1 MNKIKKALLLALSL
15 AMSATMFA
23 ACKDKNNGGSTSS
36 SDSSSEVST
45 PVEDSSVED
54 SSVEDSSI
62 EDSSVED
69 SSVEDSSVEDSSVE
83 DSSSEEAPTPDQL
96 AVQINGARTVTEF
109 ETIQLTGFVTGSE
122 EELVIT
128 WKSSDESIA
137 TVDENGLVTT
147 YKAGTVTITASVEG
161 ASATHELEVKLTNIE
176 HEIEFD
182 LSEVRIYEGEF
193 EFVEASVTYD
203 GETLDNDEYALEYV
217 WEKVS
222 GDDVVTLEAD
232 GAVATFEAIGSGTA
246 VYKVST
252 IARGYTV
259 EKTIMVTVMEN
270 EYSYKFANEN
280 ISEAGTA
287 YKTTLTLIAN
297 ATLEIGDVYGVIN
310 GEEQV
315 EDVLDV
321 EWSADSDV
329 FSLEGGVITALKA
342 GEGVITGTTTYQ
354 DESLTITLTV
364 VVEKDQVALSDTM
377 TIETAGL
384 STISLP
390 EGIEGEVEKVTLGA
404 LVMYD
409 QAEGKGSI
417 DGATVTVDAAGV
429 PCKADDL
436 GEGKTMNIETET
448 TIYSLTI
455 DVYTMIINNAEEL
468 DMWQSV
474 AADNSVRAGLCVE
487 EQKQA
492 VLSGYFILGDDI
504 EYNKLW
510 KPLLPYATKTPS
522 LWHVISNA
530 NYLNPLK
537 EAYGADKII
546 EEDWGTGRA
555 AGFKGIF
562 DGKGHYINGLETGD
576 TTYDAFIIVLG
587 YGGIVRNVAFTD
599 AKIGS
604 GCGLVIDRGNG
615 TLENIFVEVAEIA
628 SGTEAGKLTNVV
640 GRSGNAQER
649 VTKNIVIDMS
659 KVDTSAL
666 EYAYVMDLSSSS
678 ASGVYVIGTDMTPS
692 RTDWNDS
699 SSAAAFWHYNPNN
712 NNDVAGVFATAEEL
726 LADAT
731 HSAIIAEWGD
741 FWTVTDKAVMA
752 KSVADMY
759 GSGIEITNEDTS
771 INAGTSFNVETNLN
785 KAYFSVALKEDV
797 AGITVAGNE
806 ISIAEDVE
814 IGTTFTVV
822 ATSLLSGETAEVEFS
837 TAAKI
842 VVIDEVLTVETYNN
856 NTITLP
862 EEINGTV
869 STVTLGS
876 VVVYDASNAIG
887 SIAGN
892 VVTVGS
898 MPVAQSDLGDGIAM
912 VIETDEAKYEL
923 SASVYTMIIDN
934 AEELEQFYNV
944 AAANAVDA
952 GLCIEAQRGFV
963 HSGYFVLGADIDYN
977 KVWTHISYSTRWAAC
992 YANDAIWTDETKTTL
1007 VDGAIV
1013 EDWGAG
1019 EKGGFRGVFDGKG
1032 YAIKGLELKGEYAG
1046 FIGTM
1051 GVDGVLK
1058 NVAFTD
1064 LVLGQK
1070 TGLVERGG
1078 RGGFVENVYVELNSI
1093 ESGLSQDAPT
1103 KIFSQ
1108 HGHTKLA
1115 NIVINVTECDFTGI
1129 EYVYLAN
1136 SAYNVSEN
1144 VYIIDRDYIPE
1155 TKTAFDEELGIGAT
1169 GFWHFNYSSDTG
1181 ASFATVE
1188 DLLADET
1195 HGAIIAGLGGYW
1207 KVEDG
1212 KLYFGDAQ
1220 VVMGLEKEFD
1230 LNEYKTDVD
1239 NQVILEN
1246 ESFVEG
1252 STWSVSING
1261 GEAVDYTVTEAGK
1274 AIITVDPATL
1284 ESYQAKIVISNEDK
1298 VLSFS
1303 NVIAVTYIS
1312 TAEQLQA
1319 VGMGENN
1326 IVATDNDKNY
1336 YALAN
1341 DITFTHAADYS
1352 DVVAAGYHKAGGA
1365 TYQHLWSFQ
1374 GVFDG
1379 NGFKIDNMRVSDGGI
1394 FGYAENA
1401 TIKNLVLT
1409 NVHLIDNVPAE
1420 ISKQSGGYASILAYT
1435 APDTTFENIEIT
1447 IASSPAS
1454 IWTWKRDSLFVC
1466 SGSAGATTFRDIT
1479 VDASYIELKTLLGIS
1494 HNEGNVYE
1502 NVLIKAANY
1511 CAIGYTADS
1520 YGAGG
1525 VQNVAAMMTEFPDGV
1540 TFERIAHAEIPNQPM
1555 NANMAKLSAY
1565 DGDVTALGFAE
1576 GSNVFEVVNTS
1587 LWSDRIVF
1595 PADSANY
1602 DYVEFDVVLSTDI
1615 PTFTAWPSNG
1625 TNTQGSF
1632 SIYGAQ
1638 MQTSDS
1644 LLRSVEVF
1652 DKDGNTF
1659 ANQYTSGFKANTF
1672 YTIRVCFTKNET
1684 VKYLHFGTST
1694 LQTYY
1699 VSNARWGS
1707 FDVRNDVYVC
1717 GDGKFLANYTGDV
1730 TALGFEE
1737 GSVVTQQ
1744 TISDGWS
1751 SRVRVNSSIK
1761 YDYVDVEFS
1770 FTGDRAVYTL
1780 CIWTYGIDS
1789 KILSGNYSVSATA
1802 CTAANGAAERTIQIL
1817 DANGNAVE
1825 SMTANTVYTLRVYL
1839 NSDVASFAVSTF
1851 DTSAESTAIL
1861 NFGDITYGINA

>member
-1 MNKIKKALLLALSL
+1 
-15 AMSATMFA
+15 
-23 ACKDKNNGGSTSS
+23 
-36 SDSSSEVST
+36 
-45 PVEDSSVED
+45 
-54 SSVEDSSI
+54 
-62 EDSSVED
+62 
-69 SSVEDSSVEDSSVE
+69 
-83 DSSSEEAPTPDQL
+83 
-96 AVQINGARTVTEF
+96 
-109 ETIQLTGFVTGSE
+109 
-122 EELVIT
+122 
-128 WKSSDESIA
+128 
-137 TVDENGLVTT
+137 
-147 YKAGTVTITASVEG
+147 
-161 ASATHELEVKLTNIE
+161 
-176 HEIEFD
+176 
-182 LSEVRIYEGEF
+182 
-193 EFVEASVTYD
+193 
-203 GETLDNDEYALEYV
+203 
-217 WEKVS
+217 
-222 GDDVVTLEAD
+222 
-232 GAVATFEAIGSGTA
+232 
-246 VYKVST
+246 
-252 IARGYTV
+252 
-259 EKTIMVTVMEN
+259 
-270 EYSYKFANEN
+270 
-280 ISEAGTA
+280 
-287 YKTTLTLIAN
+287 
-297 ATLEIGDVYGVIN
+297 
-310 GEEQV
+310 
-315 EDVLDV
+315 
-321 EWSADSDV
+321 
-329 FSLEGGVITALKA
+329 
-342 GEGVITGTTTYQ
+342 
-354 DESLTITLTV
+354 
-364 VVEKDQVALSDTM
+364 
-377 TIETAGL
+377 
-384 STISLP
+384 
-390 EGIEGEVEKVTLGA
+390 
-404 LVMYD
+404 
-409 QAEGKGSI
+409 
-417 DGATVTVDAAGV
+417 
-429 PCKADDL
+429 
-436 GEGKTMNIETET
+436 
-448 TIYSLTI
+448 
-455 DVYTMIINNAEEL
+455 
-468 DMWQSV
+468 
-474 AADNSVRAGLCVE
+474 
-487 EQKQA
+487 
-492 VLSGYFILGDDI
+492 
-504 EYNKLW
+504 
-510 KPLLPYATKTPS
+510 
-522 LWHVISNA
+522 
-530 NYLNPLK
+530 
-537 EAYGADKII
+537 
-546 EEDWGTGRA
+546 
-555 AGFKGIF
+555 
-562 DGKGHYINGLETGD
+562 
-576 TTYDAFIIVLG
+576 
-587 YGGIVRNVAFTD
+587 
-599 AKIGS
+599 
-604 GCGLVIDRGNG
+604 
-615 TLENIFVEVAEIA
+615 
-628 SGTEAGKLTNVV
+628 
-640 GRSGNAQER
+640 
-649 VTKNIVIDMS
+649 
-659 KVDTSAL
+659 
-666 EYAYVMDLSSSS
+666 
-678 ASGVYVIGTDMTPS
+678 
-692 RTDWNDS
+692 
-699 SSAAAFWHYNPNN
+699 
-712 NNDVAGVFATAEEL
+712 
-726 LADAT
+726 
-731 HSAIIAEWGD
+731 
-741 FWTVTDKAVMA
+741 
-752 KSVADMY
+752 
-759 GSGIEITNEDTS
+759 
-771 INAGTSFNVETNLN
+771 
-785 KAYFSVALKEDV
+785 
-797 AGITVAGNE
+797 
-806 ISIAEDVE
+806 
-814 IGTTFTVV
+814 
-822 ATSLLSGETAEVEFS
+822 
-837 TAAKI
+837 
-842 VVIDEVLTVETYNN
+842 
-856 NTITLP
+856 
-862 EEINGTV
+862 
-869 STVTLGS
+869 
-876 VVVYDASNAIG
+876 
-887 SIAGN
+887 
-892 VVTVGS
+892 
-898 MPVAQSDLGDGIAM
+898 
-912 VIETDEAKYEL
+912 
-923 SASVYTMIIDN
+923 
-934 AEELEQFYNV
+934 
-944 AAANAVDA
+944 
-952 GLCIEAQRGFV
+952 
-963 HSGYFVLGADIDYN
+963 
-977 KVWTHISYSTRWAAC
+977 VWTHISYSTRWAAC

-1115 NIVINVTECDFTGI
+1115 NVVINVTECDFTGI

-1136 SAYNVSEN
+1136 SSYNVSEN
-1144 VYIIDRDYIPE
+1144 VYIIDRDYIAD
-1155 TKTAFDEELGIGAT
+1155 TKTAFDEEQGLGAT
-1169 GFWHFNYSSDTG
+1169 GFWHFNPSHDTG

-1212 KLYFGDAQ
+1212 KLYFGDKQ

-1239 NQVILEN
+1239 KQVILEN

-1374 GVFDG
+1374 GIFDG
-1379 NGFKIDNMRVSDGGI
+1379 NGYKIDNMRVSDGGI

-1409 NVHLIDNVPAE
+1409 NVHLIDNLPAE
-1420 ISKQSGGYASILAYT
+1420 ISKQGGGYASILAYT

-1520 YGAGG
+1520 LAGG

-1540 TFERIAHAEIPNQPM
+1540 TFERIALAEIPNQPM

-1576 GSNVFEVVNTS
+1576 GSNVFEVVNTN
-1587 LWSDRIVF
+1587 LWNDRIVF
-1595 PADSANY
+1595 PADSTNY

-1861 NFGDITYGINA
+1861 NFGDITYGNNA